1 MYISENSSHII
12 HKRSSP
18 FGDSV
23 DTAGIRQVGENGEIL
38 INVVL
43 INVGLIPL
51 SDPSS
56 IEEQENDEEEEE
68 SVCVGT

>member
-38 INVVL
+38 INV
-43 INVGLIPL
+43 GLIPL